1 MRTNVTIG
9 SFVPGN
15 ETSTLSFP
23 GTKRPLCGRFESA
36 WERNVPVPMNVDEV
50 RFQLP
55 IVQEALTEAEI
66 LLQFLS
72 EESRQSNAR
81 QSQT

>member
-23 GTKRPLCGRFESA
+23 GTKVHGNETSLYPSIHTAEQIPKKSKFEQYNSTDDGR
-36 WERNVPVPMNVDEV
+36 R
-50 RFQLP
+50 
-55 IVQEALTEAEI
+55 
-66 LLQFLS
+66 
-72 EESRQSNAR
+72 
-81 QSQT
+81 